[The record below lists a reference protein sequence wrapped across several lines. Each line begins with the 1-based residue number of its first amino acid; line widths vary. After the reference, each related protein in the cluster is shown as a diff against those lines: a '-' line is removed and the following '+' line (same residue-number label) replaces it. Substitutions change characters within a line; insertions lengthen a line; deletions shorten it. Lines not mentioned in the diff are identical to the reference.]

1 MRNGFGQ
8 GSGHRGGLSPARELR
23 FSSNCERIPVVL
35 LITSYRGRFLKLG
48 VEKNPCREE
57 LQRLQGK
64 RSHWRCGSV
73 NGCESVKVEMGICQR
88 GAATLFQST
97 RCRNRNGEGAD
108 VIARTLGNENDLL
121 RFQLDDIIAR
131 EKNQRVELQRLRA
144 HRDVEVASLVQGA
157 TQRLKDELK
166 QLKGLLHSTSCQ
178 LLQAV
183 AEKEKVVADNQQA
196 LVRIDELKNN
206 AEVAQHSMASRLQA
220 EENSCMQT
228 SGTLTALADYVER
241 FQRHVLPTFKPQVP
255 NNLKPTHKVAAE
267 PGTNQ
272 FLMNELARLESGLQL
287 LRVIVDAKNDTL
299 VLIRGKLKQ
308 ENEEL
313 RAELLVTRQKES
325 ELICITQQ
333 HPNDTANDDMTYE
346 KTLLW
351 QELHR
356 LQDLF
361 NAEVKQLTEKLKKY
375 EIEEVANQTQFSKVQ
390 QECAELQTKLMSL
403 QSSRNMLEARLK
415 DETSARSQLVSQLFN
430 LRKENEKMKAELE
443 TLKLNQKFLV
453 RQPRG
458 GQIPAEKLDLMN
470 TVNQLLL
477 EMNKLK
483 GEKVALEEEVKVQR
497 RSQVHN
503 HATHTIT
510 SHDISLAASNKV
522 GDGELAGKLANR
534 RLKQLAQAN
543 LRFSTSSQLETNQNP
558 QHSTTINNLH
568 LLGERTTMTNGM
580 QESLSHVNAP
590 IGVDFD
596 RYQYAQGPK
605 LSKHR
610 FGAEGLI
617 QLAGERFLS

>member
-1 MRNGFGQ
+1 
-8 GSGHRGGLSPARELR
+8 
-23 FSSNCERIPVVL
+23 
-35 LITSYRGRFLKLG
+35 
-48 VEKNPCREE
+48 
-57 LQRLQGK
+57 
-64 RSHWRCGSV
+64 
-73 NGCESVKVEMGICQR
+73 
-88 GAATLFQST
+88 
-97 RCRNRNGEGAD
+97 
-108 VIARTLGNENDLL
+108 LGNENDLL

-196 LVRIDELKNN
+196 LVRIEELKNN
-206 AEVAQHSMASRLQA
+206 AEVAQQSMASRLQA
-220 EENSCMQT
+220 KENSCMQT
-228 SGTLTALADYVER
+228 SGTLTALADSVER

-255 NNLKPTHKVAAE
+255 NNLKPTHKVSAE

-325 ELICITQQ
+325 ELISITQQ

-403 QSSRNMLEARLK
+403 QNSRNMLEARLK

-522 GDGELAGKLANR
+522 GDGELAGKLANT

-543 LRFSTSSQLETNQNP
+543 LRFSTSSQLEMSQNP

-568 LLGERTTMTNGM
+568 LLGERTTMTNGT
-580 QESLSHVNAP
+580 QESLSHVNTP
-590 IGVDFD
+590 TGVDFN

-610 FGAEGLI
+610 FGAGGLI